1 MAAPSVVTSNTS
13 ATTTAGTSHV
23 VNLPSGIAAGDLLI
37 VCMSLGSTAATVN
50 ALAGWS
56 ELQDEGVAV
65 GNFIAWRKADGTE
78 GSTVTFTTSASTR
91 SADVSLRISGA
102 VDPTVAA
109 PTIGTPATGSSV
121 NPDPPSV
128 TPPFQ
133 SDYLVIAV
141 CGSAGEQADDGT
153 YCSAFPTGFTHVQLE
168 KACGTVGTNLGGMI
182 ALAAQ
187 QVLGVSAGQNPG
199 TFTVSENNTW
209 RSQTILV
216 RRAAAVNTETGT
228 GILDRSGS
236 GATPHVPVTYSKT
249 GEGVMGVGVKGNA
262 WAPATIGFVGSGAS
276 VYVPGAAGN
285 TYSKQNSGIA
295 GFSASGTDVS
305 IRIETGAGI
314 RGNVGSGSDAS
325 LRAETGAGILIG
337 SGTASDEIRWT
348 ESGTGIRG
356 EVGSGADVSAFSET
370 GAGILGASASGV
382 KVKSGAIIK
391 TGSGIAG
398 FSASGSD
405 VSSFGESGSGIL
417 NASASGAKG
426 ANVSSKTG
434 AGIAGFSATAAD
446 LVLWTETGAGIRGN
460 VGSGADASAFSESG
474 SGIRGEVGSGA
485 DVSAFSETG
494 AGILGASASGSAT
507 KAGGTTYSK
516 QNSGVLG
523 FTGNAPD
530 ASSFGESGT
539 GIRGQVGSGSVLRS
553 GGAVKTGAGVINF
566 VGSGAK
572 QAIQG
577 TTYQKSGIAIL
588 SATGGAG
595 RQRVLSRTGTGILD
609 RSGRAQD
616 VVSWSKRGSGILTL
630 TGEGERSFG
639 HVPGSVTIVTQIGVE
654 LTLQEGLKASVEPDE
669 QSRNGVSAGDGIK
682 ASIEGEDQFNA
693 SLVGG

>member
-102 VDPTVAA
+102 VDPTVAP
-109 PTIGTPATGSSV
+109 PTIGTAASGSSV

-153 YCSAFPTGFTHVQLE
+153 YCTAFPTGFTHVQLE
-168 KACGTVGTNLGGMI
+168 KTCGTVGTNLGGMI

-187 QVLGVSAGQNPG
+187 QALGVSAGQNPG

-209 RSQTILV
+209 RAQTVLV
-216 RRAAAVNTETGT
+216 RKAAAVNIETGV
-228 GILDRSGS
+228 GIRGNLGS
-236 GATPHVPVTYSKT
+236 GATPHTPVTYTKT
-249 GEGVMGVGVKGNA
+249 GDGVMGIAVKGNV

-295 GFSASGTDVS
+295 GFS
-305 IRIETGAGI
+305 
-314 RGNVGSGSDAS
+314 
-325 LRAETGAGILIG
+325 
-337 SGTASDEIRWT
+337 GTAS
-348 ESGTGIRG
+348 
-356 EVGSGADVSAFSET
+356 
-370 GAGILGASASGV
+370 
-382 KVKSGAIIK
+382 
-391 TGSGIAG
+391 
-398 FSASGSD
+398 
-405 VSSFGESGSGIL
+405 
-417 NASASGAKG
+417 
-426 ANVSSKTG
+426 
-434 AGIAGFSATAAD
+434 D

-460 VGSGADASAFSESG
+460 VGSGSDASFRVETGAGILSASASGSRARQFNKTG
-474 SGIRGEVGSGA
+474 SGIRGEVGSGP

-494 AGILGASASGSAT
+494 AGILNASASGSAVRSGAIVKTGSGIAGFSASGGDVSAFTETGTGILGASASGSKT
-507 KAGGTTYSK
+507 LAGGATYTK

-530 ASSFGESGT
+530 ASSFIESGT
-539 GIRGQVGSGSVLRS
+539 GIRGHVGSGSILRS
-553 GGAVKTGAGVINF
+553 GGAVKTGAGVLNF

-577 TTYQKSGIAIL
+577 TTYQKSGLAIL
-588 SATGGAG
+588 SASGGAV

-616 VVSWSKRGSGILTL
+616 VVSWAKTGAGILTL

-669 QSRNGVSAGDGIK
+669 QSRNGVSTGEGIK
-682 ASIEGEDQFNA
+682 ASVEGEDRLNA